1 MDSQSPDN
9 SLKETQNKY
18 MNDQDLTA
26 NVVSLGGIVM
36 TLAQFQTILT
46 IAVLVTGLILNVV
59 RIYETEEIGR
69 SRLQLHIT
77 CFPSPFYLIPLYI
90 YFCNLYYI
98 VKKQLWYTQIVF
110 LIGYKNF

>member
-46 IAVLVTGLILNVV
+46 IAVLVTGLILNIV
-59 RIYETEEIGR
+59 RIYETR
-69 SRLQLHIT
+69 KNR
-77 CFPSPFYLIPLYI
+77 
-90 YFCNLYYI
+90 
-98 VKKQLWYTQIVF
+98 KK
-110 LIGYKNF
+110 

>member
-59 RIYETEEIGR
+59 RIYETR
-69 SRLQLHIT
+69 KNR
-77 CFPSPFYLIPLYI
+77 
-90 YFCNLYYI
+90 
-98 VKKQLWYTQIVF
+98 KK
-110 LIGYKNF
+110 

>member
-59 RIYETEEIGR
+59 RIYETR
-69 SRLQLHIT
+69 R
-77 CFPSPFYLIPLYI
+77 
-90 YFCNLYYI
+90 NR
-98 VKKQLWYTQIVF
+98 KK
-110 LIGYKNF
+110 

>member
-1 MDSQSPDN
+1 MDSQSLDN

-46 IAVLVTGLILNVV
+46 IAVLVTGLILNIV
-59 RIYETEEIGR
+59 RIYETR
-69 SRLQLHIT
+69 R
-77 CFPSPFYLIPLYI
+77 
-90 YFCNLYYI
+90 N
-98 VKKQLWYTQIVF
+98 
-110 LIGYKNF
+110 KNK

>member
-1 MDSQSPDN
+1 MDSQSPGN

-36 TLAQFQTILT
+36 TLAQFQTMLT

-59 RIYETEEIGR
+59 RIYEIR
-69 SRLQLHIT
+69 R
-77 CFPSPFYLIPLYI
+77 
-90 YFCNLYYI
+90 NR
-98 VKKQLWYTQIVF
+98 KK
-110 LIGYKNF
+110 

>member
-36 TLAQFQTILT
+36 TLAQFQTMLT

-59 RIYETEEIGR
+59 RIYETR
-69 SRLQLHIT
+69 KNR
-77 CFPSPFYLIPLYI
+77 
-90 YFCNLYYI
+90 
-98 VKKQLWYTQIVF
+98 KK
-110 LIGYKNF
+110 

>member
-59 RIYETEEIGR
+59 RFYETR
-69 SRLQLHIT
+69 KNR
-77 CFPSPFYLIPLYI
+77 
-90 YFCNLYYI
+90 
-98 VKKQLWYTQIVF
+98 KK
-110 LIGYKNF
+110 

>member
-1 MDSQSPDN
+1 MDSQLRFN

-59 RIYETEEIGR
+59 RIYETR
-69 SRLQLHIT
+69 KNR
-77 CFPSPFYLIPLYI
+77 
-90 YFCNLYYI
+90 
-98 VKKQLWYTQIVF
+98 KK
-110 LIGYKNF
+110 

>member
-36 TLAQFQTILT
+36 TLAQFQTMLT
-46 IAVLVTGLILNVV
+46 IAVLVTGLILNIV
-59 RIYETEEIGR
+59 RIYETR
-69 SRLQLHIT
+69 KNR
-77 CFPSPFYLIPLYI
+77 
-90 YFCNLYYI
+90 
-98 VKKQLWYTQIVF
+98 KK
-110 LIGYKNF
+110 

>member
-59 RIYETEEIGR
+59 RIYE
-69 SRLQLHIT
+69 SRK
-77 CFPSPFYLIPLYI
+77 
-90 YFCNLYYI
+90 NR
-98 VKKQLWYTQIVF
+98 KK
-110 LIGYKNF
+110 

>member
-1 MDSQSPDN
+1 MDSQSLDN
-9 SLKETQNKY
+9 SLKETRNN

-59 RIYETEEIGR
+59 RIYETR
-69 SRLQLHIT
+69 KNR
-77 CFPSPFYLIPLYI
+77 
-90 YFCNLYYI
+90 
-98 VKKQLWYTQIVF
+98 KK
-110 LIGYKNF
+110 

>member
-1 MDSQSPDN
+1 MDSQFAAN
-9 SLKETQNKY
+9 SLKETQNKN

-59 RIYETEEIGR
+59 RIYETR
-69 SRLQLHIT
+69 R
-77 CFPSPFYLIPLYI
+77 
-90 YFCNLYYI
+90 NR
-98 VKKQLWYTQIVF
+98 KK
-110 LIGYKNF
+110 

>member
-1 MDSQSPDN
+1 MDSQSLDN

-59 RIYETEEIGR
+59 RIYETR
-69 SRLQLHIT
+69 KNR
-77 CFPSPFYLIPLYI
+77 
-90 YFCNLYYI
+90 
-98 VKKQLWYTQIVF
+98 KK
-110 LIGYKNF
+110 